1 MAPSAPT
8 RVTVLVVT
16 VFVAGITPGGV
27 AGGGVAVV
35 AGAGVGVTAV
45 IVPVVTAEMV
55 VPDGTGSF
63 TGAAAVCGATGLPG
77 GVAGVLANGAVASAL
92 AGWEAVDEGGCP
104 AVEGAGVV
112 EGASVV
118 EGAAVAAVVVLEAP
132 VVAAVVVTAGAALEP
147 AGGTSAPSHV
157 GLAFRSA
164 AGMGRA

>member
-1 MAPSAPT
+1 VAPSAPT

-112 EGASVV
+112 EGA
-118 EGAAVAAVVVLEAP
+118 AVAAVVVLEAP